1 VVDKN
6 ARGVAGLFK
15 KNKVDGI
22 QGFGTLVAPDRVEV
36 KDADGKTT
44 TYNAKNVLIATGSVP
59 REIPVAK
66 TDGERILNSDH
77 ILEIGRVPKSM
88 VVLGAG
94 AVGTEFT
101 SMFTS
106 FGTAVTL
113 VEMLDRLLPMEDA
126 EVSKELLR
134 SFRKR
139 KITTWTGTKLT
150 GAEVIEGGVRCS
162 FEGKDDVEAEVL
174 LVAVGRAPFTD
185 GLGLANVGLELDRG
199 YLDTDEWMRT
209 SVPSIYA
216 IGDVVKATPWLAHKA
231 SAEGILAVEH
241 MAGYEGAR
249 PLDYSKV
256 PSVVYTDPEVGSVG
270 LTEAQAKEAGYDVQV
285 GKFPFTA
292 SGKAAIE
299 GKTAGFVKVVR
310 DKKYD
315 EVLGV
320 HIIGPHATDLIAEA
334 SVAVSVEATVEEL
347 FRAVH
352 AHPTLAEAVAEA
364 AHASHG
370 AAIHF

>member
-1 VVDKN
+1 
-6 ARGVAGLFK
+6 
-15 KNKVDGI
+15 
-22 QGFGTLVAPDRVEV
+22 
-36 KDADGKTT
+36 
-44 TYNAKNVLIATGSVP
+44 
-59 REIPVAK
+59 
-66 TDGERILNSDH
+66 
-77 ILEIGRVPKSM
+77 M
-88 VVLGAG
+88 
-94 AVGTEFT
+94 
-101 SMFTS
+101 
-106 FGTAVTL
+106 
-113 VEMLDRLLPMEDA
+113 
-126 EVSKELLR
+126 
-134 SFRKR
+134 
-139 KITTWTGTKLT
+139 
-150 GAEVIEGGVRCS
+150 RCS

-185 GLGLANVGLELDRG
+185 GLGLDAIGLELDRG

-209 SVPSIYA
+209 KVDDVYA

-241 MAGYEGAR
+241 IAGHAEAR

-285 GKFPFTA
+285 GKFPFMAT
-292 SGKAAIE
+292 GKANIE

-310 DKKYD
+310 DTKYD
-315 EVLGV
+315 ELLGV

-334 SVAVSVEATVEEL
+334 CVALSVEATAEEL
-347 FRAVH
+347 FRTVH

-370 AAIHF
+370 AAIHV